1 MGCISEFDGTTTVSG
16 RGNSTMIKVIGTD
29 LTMWAQPITVEYRQK
44 DLSIFGITS
53 TASGPAETSS
63 GGTISNTATLPG
75 ANPTNNSSSPA
86 NTSPASTPGQDNP
99 GSTGLS
105 TGAKAGI
112 GIAFGILAVAVIA
125 IAAFFILRRRKQRL
139 GEGVHQEN
147 LAMRDSKYHP
157 VTQDSRNWERREL
170 DTVETEVRP
179 PKYRIHER
187 QPGHVSELE

>member
-16 RGNSTMIKVIGTD
+16 RGNSTMIEVIGTD
-29 LTMWAQPITVEYRQK
+29 LTMWAQPITVEYRQE

-53 TASGPAETSS
+53 TASGPAETS

-86 NTSPASTPGQDNP
+86 NTSPPSTPGQE
-99 GSTGLS
+99 GTSSSGLS

-112 GIAFGILAVAVIA
+112 GIAVGIAVVALIA

-139 GEGVHQEN
+139 GKGVHHEN
-147 LAMRDSKYHP
+147 LAMTDSKYHP
-157 VTQDSRNWERREL
+157 VAQDTQNWERREL